1 MCGAVLF
8 SRRKEIREEE
18 DRIRPRYF
26 FTLSGIF
33 FFYFLKWNGTCNGRL
48 FLLELKW
55 LESKEAKKKKKA
67 ATCEYLLVK
76 REGERRRGAITRTNS
91 IPRSDFFLLQPF
103 PLDSLTVADSIEHRF
118 TCKKKKNLVY
128 VTHFFFLC
136 NFESF
141 DSYPVGR
148 FE

>member
-55 LESKEAKKKKKA
+55 LESKEAKKKKKSGN
-67 ATCEYLLVK
+67 VWISS
-76 REGERRRGAITRTNS
+76 REAWRR
-91 IPRSDFFLLQPF
+91 
-103 PLDSLTVADSIEHRF
+103 
-118 TCKKKKNLVY
+118 KKKRRNHADKFYSPLRFFSSSAFSFRFLDCCRFHWTPFHLQKKKSCVRDA
-128 VTHFFFLC
+128 FFFLC
-136 NFESF
+136 NFKSF

-148 FE
+148 FD

>member
-1 MCGAVLF
+1 MELF
-8 SRRKEIREEE
+8 YFPEEKKFEKRRIAFVPVTSLHCPE
-18 DRIRPRYF
+18 F
-26 FTLSGIF
+26 F